1 MSIVRVPD
9 TDSFDLW
16 RQKTN
21 LSSLQQGDLSRLIA
35 GSLTFPIAGTVSSF
49 GDSLVGTGTN
59 FLVDLAIGSKVRALP
74 GGAERTIVEITSATT
89 AKTNTAFTPALA
101 SSQLVTVD
109 IITALNS
116 AYQAI
121 VSSQRHVLV
130 RAIGM
135 S

>member
-1 MSIVRVPD
+1 MAIIKVPD

-21 LSSLQQGDLSRLIA
+21 LIAIQQGDLNRLIA
-35 GSLTFPIAGTVSSF
+35 PLTMPISGTISSF

-59 FLVDLAIGSKVRALP
+59 FITDLTVGSKVRSFP
-74 GGAERTIVEITSATT
+74 GGVERTIVEITSATA

-101 SSQLVTVD
+101 GAQLITLD
-109 IITALNS
+109 IVTALNS
-116 AYQAI
+116 TFLLI
-121 VSSQRHVLV
+121 GGVQRSILI